1 MHPSEGIR
9 SAKSR
14 LLEGKRIV
22 LGITGSIAA
31 VECFNLARELI
42 RHGADVQ
49 AVMSPE
55 ALKLVTPDAM
65 RFATGNEVITEL
77 DGRTQHVDLLGSYDD
92 HADLLLIFPCT
103 ANTLSKMAL
112 GIDDTAVTTM
122 STIAIGG
129 GVPVIVAPAMHASML
144 EHPAVKKNM
153 NTLREMGV
161 EFVGPR
167 MEEKKAKVATVEEI
181 AAAVARRLGPMD
193 LAGRKVFV
201 IGGASEEPIDDVRVI
216 TNRSTGETAVQL
228 AMAAWLRGA
237 DVELWAGRMSHPVP
251 SYIERRDFQ
260 SVRDLLDMVN
270 GEAKDIV
277 IVPAAL
283 SDYAARPS
291 RGKIPSN
298 LDSLRIDLEPLPKV
312 LPALRHSA
320 RVLVGFKAEVGPSD
334 DELLRRARAR
344 MEEYGLDLIVA
355 NDRQGIE
362 GRDLVLPPS
371 IGWNGRKVRREQGR
385 ACPPHTG
392 RGALRG

>member
-228 AMAAWLRGA
+228 AIAAWLRGA

-355 NDRQGIE
+355 NDLGKVSKGETSSFLLRSDGTVERYE
-362 GRDLVLPPS
+362 GSKEGLAHRILDE
-371 IGWNGRKVRREQGR
+371 VR
-385 ACPPHTG
+385 
-392 RGALRG
+392 

>member
-77 DGRTQHVDLLGSYDD
+77 DGRTQHVDLFGSYDD

-355 NDRQGIE
+355 NDLGKVSKGETSSFLLRSDGTVERYE
-362 GRDLVLPPS
+362 GSKEGLAHRILDE
-371 IGWNGRKVRREQGR
+371 VR
-385 ACPPHTG
+385 
-392 RGALRG
+392 

>member
-1 MHPSEGIR
+1 
-9 SAKSR
+9 R

-355 NDRQGIE
+355 NDLGKVSKGETSSFLLRSDGTVERYE
-362 GRDLVLPPS
+362 GSKEGLAHRILDE
-371 IGWNGRKVRREQGR
+371 VR
-385 ACPPHTG
+385 
-392 RGALRG
+392 

>member
-298 LDSLRIDLEPLPKV
+298 LASLRIDLEPLPKV

-355 NDRQGIE
+355 NDLGKVSKGETSSFLLRSDGTVERYE
-362 GRDLVLPPS
+362 GSKEGLAHRILDE
-371 IGWNGRKVRREQGR
+371 VR
-385 ACPPHTG
+385 
-392 RGALRG
+392 

>member
-334 DELLRRARAR
+334 DELLCRSRAS
-344 MEEYGLDLIVA
+344 MEDYCLDLFGA
-355 NDRQGIE
+355 Y
-362 GRDLVLPPS
+362 DL
-371 IGWNGRKVRREQGR
+371 G
-385 ACPPHTG
+385 
-392 RGALRG
+392 

>member
-55 ALKLVTPDAM
+55 ALKLVTPEAM

-129 GVPVIVAPAMHASML
+129 GVRSSW
-144 EHPAVKKNM
+144 
-153 NTLREMGV
+153 
-161 EFVGPR
+161 PR
-167 MEEKKAKVATVEEI
+167 PCT
-181 AAAVARRLGPMD
+181 RPCW
-193 LAGRKVFV
+193 
-201 IGGASEEPIDDVRVI
+201 
-216 TNRSTGETAVQL
+216 STPQ
-228 AMAAWLRGA
+228 
-237 DVELWAGRMSHPVP
+237 
-251 SYIERRDFQ
+251 
-260 SVRDLLDMVN
+260 
-270 GEAKDIV
+270 
-277 IVPAAL
+277 
-283 SDYAARPS
+283 
-291 RGKIPSN
+291 
-298 LDSLRIDLEPLPKV
+298 
-312 LPALRHSA
+312 
-320 RVLVGFKAEVGPSD
+320 
-334 DELLRRARAR
+334 
-344 MEEYGLDLIVA
+344 
-355 NDRQGIE
+355 
-362 GRDLVLPPS
+362 
-371 IGWNGRKVRREQGR
+371 
-385 ACPPHTG
+385 
-392 RGALRG
+392 